1 MDQIK
6 IHCLRDKWP
15 TGSAFLY
22 TCSSPRQWSPTPV
35 LSSGKSRGQRSLVGC
50 GPWGRY
56 KSDTTERL
64 PFHFS
69 RSCIGEGTG
78 NPLQCSCLENPRDRG
93 AWWAAVYGVAQS
105 WTQLKWP
112 SSSSSSSSPVATQ
125 KVARSASAFGG
136 RQVNVWLSHEECSP
150 KGTPGVTGKTGLF
163 TAIAHPAGS
172 CLSQRAQ
179 VINCFQLR
187 VLSSVW
193 ELESSPC
200 FWRDYLSPVL
210 FVHATGQVAFI
221 YSIEG
226 FIHSIIYL
234 SW

>member
-1 MDQIK
+1 MEP
-6 IHCLRDKWP
+6 H
-15 TGSAFLY
+15 
-22 TCSSPRQWSPTPV
+22 SSTLAWKV
-35 LSSGKSRGQRSLVGC
+35 LWTEEPGGPQSMGPLQVRHNWATSL
-50 GPWGRY
+50 
-56 KSDTTERL
+56 SL
-64 PFHFS
+64 
-69 RSCIGEGTG
+69 SCIGEGNG
-78 NPLQCSCLENPRDRG
+78 NPLQCSCLENLRDGG
-93 AWWAAVYGVAQS
+93 AWWPAIYGVAQS
-105 WTQLKWP
+105 RTRLKWL
-112 SSSSSSSSPVATQ
+112 SSSGSSGSPGATQ

-179 VINCFQLR
+179 VIKCFQFR

-210 FVHATGQVAFI
+210 FVHATGKVA
-221 YSIEG
+221 
-226 FIHSIIYL
+226 FIHSIESL
-234 SW
+234 